1 MTSKK
6 SAQRAAQRVAHSAA
20 NNEANNAATGAAPS
34 LILFDSD
41 GRARKS
47 AAHALRVQL
56 PDGRSLTV
64 DLSQAADG
72 VVSLLA
78 EHSDPRQR
86 AGLLARPDSHD
97 ALAVA
102 VTATP
107 QLTTTGTPATP
118 PELTLDVQYG
128 DGIRGRRGLPARA
141 RLQTWLRSAL
151 FADAQLTVRF
161 VDEEEGRALNR
172 GFRGKD
178 YATNVLTFAYAEHDD
193 DPVSADIVLCC
204 PVVEREAREQGKPLE
219 AHYAHLLVHGA
230 LHAQGYEHEDD
241 TEAEEMEAIETETL
255 LALGFA
261 DPYRDDRARALAH

>member
-1 MTSKK
+1 MTSKT
-6 SAQRAAQRVAHSAA
+6 SAKNAANSAA
-20 NNEANNAATGAAPS
+20 KNAATGNAPS
-34 LILFDSD
+34 LILFDGE

-128 DGIRGRRGLPARA
+128 DGIRGRRGLPPRA

-178 YATNVLTFAYAEHDD
+178 YATNVLTFAYAERDD

-241 TEAEEMEAIETETL
+241 AEAEEMEAIETETL

-261 DPYRDDRARALAH
+261 DPYRDDRGPRLGH